1 MFNKCV
7 WRIPKHENS
16 KASKVKL
23 VIYVLSDRGEKRGMG
38 SETFK
43 EGSNLQVVKEEQN
56 VYGRQSFPSGAQ
68 RVIWLPGPCLTP
80 LYLPNAI

>member
-7 WRIPKHENS
+7 WRIPNHENS

-23 VIYVLSDRGEKRGMG
+23 VIYVLSDRGEKGGMG

-56 VYGRQSFPSGAQ
+56 GMGGKVFLQGHSG
-68 RVIWLPGPCLTP
+68 
-80 LYLPNAI
+80 